1 MKKASSY
8 PLYTLLFLLFFSGI
22 IRHDVKERKYVKLGQ
37 KRQFDC
43 VSQVFQDK
51 KPTATAV
58 LISENFALSAAHIFI
73 ESDTRMDTVNI
84 SGKRVIMSTS
94 INERV
99 VDFDKIAVLHNGKYI
114 KAKKIIIHP
123 NYLDKSTKGSCDIA
137 LIELGESIKD
147 MSFPKLNGDFDEL
160 NSKVVGVG
168 YGASGVADKP
178 GTVKGKHTKI
188 AGENVIDLINGAE
201 YGQHQTVLT
210 FDFDHP
216 TRKDCNKMGSANPLK
231 LEYTAGGGDSGGGL
245 FRKRGNAW
253 ELVGI
258 CSTGRINIEQFGK
271 TGYYG
276 QTMSWTRVAA
286 FHDWILNQ
294 LK

>member
-1 MKKASSY
+1 MKFFLSY
-8 PLYTLLFLLFFSGI
+8 PLCTLLFLLFFSGI

-37 KRQFDC
+37 QKQFNC
-43 VSQVFQDK
+43 VSQVFLNR
-51 KPTATAV
+51 KPKASAV
-58 LISENFALSAAHIFI
+58 LISENFALSVAHILI
-73 ESDTRMDTVNI
+73 ESDIRKDTVKANGRKI
-84 SGKRVIMSTS
+84 ILSTS

-99 VDFDKIAVLHNGKYI
+99 VDFNKISILHNGKYI
-114 KAKKIIIHP
+114 NAKKIVIHP
-123 NYLDKSTKGSCDIA
+123 NYLDSLTKGSCDIA
-137 LIELGESIKD
+137 LIELAEPVKD
-147 MSFPKLNGDFDEL
+147 MSFPKINSAFDEL

-168 YGASGVADKP
+168 YGANGLANKP
-178 GTVKGKHTKI
+178 ETVKTRYAKI
-188 AGENVIDLINGAE
+188 AGENVIDLIEGRE

-216 TRKDCNKMGSANPLK
+216 TRNDCNKMGSAKPMK

-245 FRKRGNAW
+245 FRKKGNTW

-258 CSTGRINIEQFGK
+258 CSTSSINIDQFGK

-276 QTMSWTRVAA
+276 QTMSWTRVSA
-286 FHDWILNQ
+286 FHDWVINQ

>member
-1 MKKASSY
+1 MKKIASF
-8 PLYTLLFLLFFSGI
+8 PVCALLFLLFFSGI

-43 VSQVFQDK
+43 VSQVCLDK
-51 KPTATAV
+51 TPTATAV
-58 LISENFALSAAHIFI
+58 LISENFALSAAHVFI
-73 ESDTRMDTVNI
+73 ESDIRMDTVKVN
-84 SGKRVIMSTS
+84 GKRVIMSTS

-99 VDFDKIAVLHNGKYI
+99 VKFDKISILHNGKYI
-114 KAKKIIIHP
+114 KVKKITIHP
-123 NYLDKSTKGSCDIA
+123 NYLDKLTKESCDIS
-137 LIELGESIKD
+137 LIELEEPIKD
-147 MSFPKLNGDFDEL
+147 MSFPKLNSAFDEL

-178 GTVKGKHTKI
+178 ETVKRKRTKI
-188 AGENVIDLINGAE
+188 AGENVIDLIQGAE

-216 TRKDCNKMGSANPLK
+216 TRNDCNKMGSAKPMK
-231 LEYTAGGGDSGGGL
+231 VEYTAGGGDSGGGL
-245 FRKRGNAW
+245 FRKKGNTW

-258 CSTGRINIEQFGK
+258 ASSTGINIDQFGK

-276 QTMSWTRVAA
+276 QTTSWTRVSA

>member
-1 MKKASSY
+1 SY

-22 IRHDVKERKYVKLGQ
+22 IRHDVKESKYVKLGQ
-37 KRQFDC
+37 QRQFNC
-43 VSQVFQDK
+43 VSQVFLGST
-51 KPTATAV
+51 PNASAV

-73 ESDTRMDTVNI
+73 DSDTRMDTVKIN
-84 SGKRVIMSTS
+84 GKRVILSTS

-99 VDFDKIAVLHNGKYI
+99 IDFNKLSILHNGKYI
-114 KAKKIIIHP
+114 KVKSLVIHP
-123 NYLDKSTKGSCDIA
+123 NYLNTSTKGSCDIA
-137 LIELGESIKD
+137 LLELEEPIKD
-147 MSFPKLNGDFDEL
+147 VLFPKINNTFDEL

-168 YGASGVADKP
+168 YGASGMADKP
-178 GTVKGKHTKI
+178 ETVKRKYTKI
-188 AGENVIDLINGAE
+188 AGENVIDLVAGAE
-201 YGQHQTVLT
+201 YGQHQTVLN

-216 TRKDCNKMGSANPLK
+216 TRKDCNKMGSANPLR

-245 FRKRGNAW
+245 FRKKGNTW

-258 CSTGRINIEQFGK
+258 ASSGSINIEQFKK

-286 FHDWILNQ
+286 FHDWVLNQ